1 MSLTKKATDPY
12 TYHSEYLLCSTNL
25 YKNHIAYLNLKLS
38 TQDTCNQCTWDEFK
52 FTLKSES
59 MVLNWCAS
67 SGRWWRMSSE
77 PMKMLS
83 RWAQVLCTSSHSNS
97 TESARVS
104 WACSSNTCPWKN
116 AAAYCAAT
124 LQLHLREKHIEM
136 HIQSQ
141 EPPGS
146 TVSCTVS
153 YSYILWY
160 KMRWDDIS
168 WSCLKG

>member
-67 SGRWWRMSSE
+67 YWQVDGECLRSPWRCSPGEPRSSA
-77 PMKMLS
+77 PPATATALS
-83 RWAQVLCTSSHSNS
+83 QP
-97 TESARVS
+97 ESAGPVAPTPAHGR
-104 WACSSNTCPWKN
+104 TPP
-116 AAAYCAAT
+116 AYCAAT
-124 LQLHLREKHIEM
+124 PAAAPERETYRDAYTE
-136 HIQSQ
+136 S
-141 EPPGS
+141 GATRFNS
-146 TVSCTVS
+146 F
-153 YSYILWY
+153 L
-160 KMRWDDIS
+160 
-168 WSCLKG
+168 